1 MDHIRVGSLGKCLKS
16 EFRMSKAQDEEQCP
30 LCKKGRF
37 IGRSQQL
44 AFHQWTDKGYVFCR
58 VAVTIGV
65 CDNCGSRNWN
75 KEIEALV
82 DEAVQREYKKL
93 P

>member
-1 MDHIRVGSLGKCLKS
+1 
-16 EFRMSKAQDEEQCP
+16 MSTDQDREQCP
-30 LCKKGRF
+30 FCKKGRL
-37 IGRSQQL
+37 IERPEKL

-65 CDNCGSRNWN
+65 CDNCGLRNWN
-75 KEIEALV
+75 EKIEAVV
-82 DEAVQREYKKL
+82 DEAVRREYRKL